1 MSRKTRM
8 EKEMAQAI
16 AKTQGISAK
25 QAKKRYVTRPKDMD
39 FLN

>member
-8 EKEMAQAI
+8 EKEMAKIVAN
-16 AKTQGISAK
+16 THGISIK
-25 QAKKRYVTRPKDMD
+25 QAKKKYVTKIKDMD